1 MAKKHE
7 SRCNRIILRP
17 SLEGE
22 GVDMTYCLGRGKS
35 ILILENVPSLKA
47 EGLARRLENV
57 LGCDRDA
64 MMFRRQATGA
74 KKE

>member
-1 MAKKHE
+1 
-7 SRCNRIILRP
+7 
-17 SLEGE
+17 
-22 GVDMTYCLGRGKS
+22 MTHCIKLVPLGKGKFNVIYCLGRGKS

-64 MMFRRQATGA
+64 MMFRRQGTGA

>member
-1 MAKKHE
+1 MTRKNSIRLHS
-7 SRCNRIILRP
+7 SRQ
-17 SLEGE
+17 EGRLD
-22 GVDMTYCLGRGKS
+22 VTYCLGRGKS

-64 MMFRRQATGA
+64 MMFRRAGA